1 MIILIQRLFLVLL
14 VTLCACSLFEKKSN
28 YGEVPYRHQV
38 RFKGESIGILAEW
51 YTGDVTNWRRVV
63 AINKN
68 IDPQKIEI
76 GDVILIPRD
85 IIIRKEPLTE
95 EFCNLK
101 NQPSSAAQDPIES
114 DFEKKFKSPLKTR
127 PKRETEELIK
137 NREELWDELI
147 GE

>member
-1 MIILIQRLFLVLL
+1 MIILVQRLFLVLF

-28 YGEVPYRHQV
+28 YGEVPYRHKV

-63 AINKN
+63 EINKN

-101 NQPSSAAQDPIES
+101 NQPSSVTQDSIES
-114 DFEKKFKSPLKTR
+114 DFERKFKSPPKTR
-127 PKRETEELIK
+127 PKRETEDLIK